1 MKYAG
6 KICFFY
12 PCRIYKMM
20 PVPGFSKSADDGG
33 VFFNFWNLSMG
44 QFSSIMDSCLDKE
57 NKRGRSSFLTE
68 SNEK

>member
-1 MKYAG
+1 
-6 KICFFY
+6 
-12 PCRIYKMM
+12 MM
-20 PVPGFSKSADDGG
+20 PVPGVPKSADDDD

-44 QFSSIMDSCLDKE
+44 QFSSIMDSCLGKK